1 MKDIMLSVQRRSD
14 TGKGAA
20 RQARREGRIP
30 AVVYGPETDP
40 MMVSVEEAVL
50 RAALRQGGH
59 SALYTLNVD
68 GAESKVVLREV
79 QRDPVT
85 SRITHIDFHAVS
97 MNKPINVSVPLH
109 FVGIAP
115 GVKTGGGIMQ
125 TTMREIEISCLPAN
139 IPEYIEVNVE
149 QLEIG
154 DAIHVSEIRVE
165 NAEILTEPGRTAV
178 VISAPTVIKS
188 AAVAEGEE
196 AAAAVAA
203 EGAEGAEGEEKE
215 GDEKKDE
222 KKKDEK

>member
-1 MKDIMLSVQRRSD
+1 MKDILLSVQRRSS

-20 RQARREGRIP
+20 RQNRREGRIP
-30 AVVYGPETDP
+30 AVVYGPETNP
-40 MMVSVEEAVL
+40 FSVSVEETAL
-50 RAALRQGGH
+50 RAALKQGGQ
-59 SALYTLNVD
+59 SALFTLNVD
-68 GAESKVVLREV
+68 GVESKVVLREV

-85 SRITHIDFHAVS
+85 SRVTHIDFHAVS

-149 QLEIG
+149 NLEIG
-154 DAIHVSEIRVE
+154 DSIHVSDLKIE
-165 NAEILTEPGRTAV
+165 NAEILTEAERTAV

-188 AAVAEGEE
+188 AAAADGEE
-196 AAAAVAA
+196 AAAAAA
-203 EGAEGAEGEEKE
+203 TEGAEAGEGDEKE
-215 GDEKKDE
+215 GDDKKDE
-222 KKKDEK
+222 K